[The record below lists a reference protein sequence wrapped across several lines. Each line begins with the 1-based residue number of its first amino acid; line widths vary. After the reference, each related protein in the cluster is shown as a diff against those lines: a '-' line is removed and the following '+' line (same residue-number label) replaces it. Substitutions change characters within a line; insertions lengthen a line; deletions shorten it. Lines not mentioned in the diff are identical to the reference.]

1 MVEFQSEAEDPGM
14 GGRSV
19 IIDFIMHLF
28 AGVGMWHV
36 IEAVLDRSIPCDC
49 EEEEDEDTWH

>member
-1 MVEFQSEAEDPGM
+1 M
-14 GGRSV
+14 